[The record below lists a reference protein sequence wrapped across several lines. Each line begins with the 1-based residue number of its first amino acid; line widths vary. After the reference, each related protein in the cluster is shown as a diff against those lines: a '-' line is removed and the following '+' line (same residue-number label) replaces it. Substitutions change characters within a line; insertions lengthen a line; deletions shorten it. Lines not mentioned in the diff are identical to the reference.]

1 MKTLVQQVGPG
12 LVIPT
17 GMAWAQATASAR
29 AKGGQVSDLLV
40 NAAAA
45 MYENDCWAIP
55 QYCQRV
61 VIDGS
66 GPNGA
71 KAHIKNT
78 LAHGMPHVTGVPF
91 QGAVADKGMI
101 VVLGDDVTIR
111 SFEVEGAKTSSGSN
125 NGVAIRLI
133 NGTNLT
139 VEDCFLHHNQ
149 GGILLTTLDVPGT
162 TSDERGTVNIRRTHF
177 FHNGDHGQVHHIYAD
192 DGELLNIEDSL
203 FEEAVNEANCVKT
216 RMDKTILRNTT
227 ILALSGL
234 DSYEIDGMAGELVA
248 RGVTIKKRSAFSSQP
263 KKCIHLYYE
272 PKSKPMVLDFDGM
285 ELDLRD
291 PVAGKP
297 IVIDPRIKHEGT
309 GGTDV
314 GADGKHHPKGENYYV
329 AGEYGPKPQGK
340 IDNIT
345 IFVNKDLKHSFGFDG
360 HAARKLLF
368 LVNDPAIPADFLSDI
383 EIGPNIHWVPV

>member
-101 VVLGDDVTIR
+101 VVLGDDLTIR

-125 NGVAIRLI
+125 NGVGIRLLK
-133 NGTNLT
+133 GTNLT
-139 VEDCFLHHNQ
+139 VEDANLHHNQ
-149 GGILLTTLDVPGT
+149 GGMLLTTEDDPNT
-162 TSDERGTVNIRRTHF
+162 PTDDRGTVTVRRTHF
-177 FHNGDHGQVHHIYAD
+177 FHNGDHGQVHHVYID
-192 DGELLNIEDSL
+192 DGEVFVMEDCLL
-203 FEEAVNEANCVKT
+203 EEAVNEGNCVKT
-216 RMDKTILRNTT
+216 RTDKTILRNTT
-227 ILALSGL
+227 ILQLSGL
-234 DSYEIDGMAGELVA
+234 NSYEWDGMAGEQVA
-248 RGVTIKKRSAFSSQP
+248 RGLIIKKRSAFSSQP
-263 KKCIHLYYE
+263 KKCIHFYYE
-272 PKSKPMVLDFDGM
+272 PKSKPMVLDFDGV

-297 IVIDPRIKHEGT
+297 ITIDPRIMHQGT
-309 GGTDV
+309 GGTTP
-314 GADGKHHPKGENYYV
+314 GADGKPHPKGANYYV
-329 AGEYGPKPQGK
+329 PGEFGPKPQGK
-340 IDNIT
+340 IDNVT

-360 HAARKLLF
+360 HGARKLLF
-368 LVNDPAIPADFLSDI
+368 LVNDPSIPADMLSDI